1 LSPAEHVSTWE
12 SSDEF
17 IYPVIA
23 LFPSNGRQHLKVEL
37 CGFRRLVIEALYQL
51 NGQSLTFFRDPTLL
65 HRHAHSLKE
74 MIRPTGHILHMG
86 SNSGFRDFDAFCPAP
101 LV

>member
-1 LSPAEHVSTWE
+1 MSLE
-12 SSDEF
+12 SRGNM
-17 IYPVIA
+17 YPPGKAPTSSFTRLLPYFQAMAVNTSK
-23 LFPSNGRQHLKVEL
+23 SN
-37 CGFRRLVIEALYQL
+37 CAGFVIEALYQL
-51 NGQSLTFFRDPTLL
+51 NGQSLTLFRDPTLL

-86 SNSGFRDFDAFCPAP
+86 SNSGFRDFDAFCPAL